1 MVVLQDVSLGIGARS
16 GAGLGRVAAV
26 RKLVFA
32 VVVIIFGA
40 LIVYGVAAGDF
51 GETASNGRML

>member
-1 MVVLQDVSLGIGARS
+1 
-16 GAGLGRVAAV
+16 VAAV

-32 VVVIIFGA
+32 VLLIIFSV
-40 LIVYGVAAGDF
+40 LIVYGIAAGDF

>member
-1 MVVLQDVSLGIGARS
+1 MILDDVSLGIGARAR
-16 GAGLGRVAAV
+16 AGLGRVAAV

-32 VVVIIFGA
+32 VLLIIFSV
-40 LIVYGVAAGDF
+40 LIVYGIAAGDF